1 MTTFNSTFNVPNLQ
15 KFKTTGIFKISFYGN
30 SVMKLACFI
39 LARCFLPIA
48 IVPEPSQPNKPYVLR
63 LLKTI
68 FIHCDW
74 FSHYDQYESSWLKL
88 TLSFPLLKFPLVT
101 CTYNFF

>member
-1 MTTFNSTFNVPNLQ
+1 MTAFNSTFNVPNLQ

-74 FSHYDQYESSWLKL
+74 FSHYDQYENSWLKL

-101 CTYNFF
+101 CTYNFL

>member
-1 MTTFNSTFNVPNLQ
+1 MTAFNSTFNVPNLQ

-74 FSHYDQYESSWLKL
+74 FSHYDQYENSWLKL

>member
-1 MTTFNSTFNVPNLQ
+1 MTAFNSTFNVPNLQ

-63 LLKTI
+63 LLEDY
-68 FIHCDW
+68 FY
-74 FSHYDQYESSWLKL
+74 SL
-88 TLSFPLLKFPLVT
+88 
-101 CTYNFF
+101 